1 MDIED
6 VFRALGNSQNMN
18 EASLS
23 DTTLHTRR
31 EGPQGMG
38 SPSSLTIRPNDI
50 KWFVPIHNFNSNSDG
65 IKTHLVSLCQTFTFK
80 GRSIAVE
87 TRERKIQEERI
98 NQILPTQNGNEFFL
112 VPKNCQDAEQAF
124 ERSLNRKKVRHV

>member
-1 MDIED
+1 
-6 VFRALGNSQNMN
+6 MN

-23 DTTLHTRR
+23 DTILYTSR
-31 EGPQGMG
+31 EGPRGMG
-38 SPSSLTIRPNDI
+38 SPSSLTISPNDR
-50 KWFVPIHNFNSNSDG
+50 KWFVPLHNFNSNSEFISILCTG
-65 IKTHLVSLCQTFTFK
+65 IKTHRLVSLCQTLTFK